1 MIKNKVNPVAAE
13 GTSSCE
19 RAGGRME
26 RGERGGKEGWRRR
39 REEGLEEK
47 PHSEEK
53 TVFAHLWG
61 RKG

>member
-19 RAGGRME
+19 GE
-26 RGERGGKEGWRRR
+26 RREGERGGGEGGRG
-39 REEGLEEK
+39 REGGEELEEK

-53 TVFAHLWG
+53 TVFAHLSG